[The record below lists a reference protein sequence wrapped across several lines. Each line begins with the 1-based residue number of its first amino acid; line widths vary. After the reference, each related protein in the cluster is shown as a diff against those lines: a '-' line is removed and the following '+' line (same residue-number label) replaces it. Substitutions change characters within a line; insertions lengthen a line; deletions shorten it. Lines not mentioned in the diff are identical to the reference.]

1 MLQDLTRELRYAART
16 FRREPTFVAGVILT
30 FGLAIGANAAMF
42 GLVQRLML
50 SPPPGVR
57 EAERVVRLGM
67 TYSADDGGAFTMTST
82 SYPVYRALSAL
93 GTVFHGV
100 AAVQADSMTIG
111 RGSELAEVAAVRATG
126 QYFSTLGVKPA
137 AGRLFGPADDE
148 LPSGSDVVVL
158 SHAFWQR
165 RFAGETSAI
174 GQELIVDDQVLTII
188 GVAPRGFN
196 GTDLGAAD
204 LFVPLTTALRKQGS
218 GWWTNAGIR
227 MVAIIGRVRDGV
239 AITTASPMVAQAIRE
254 TVPEAGGSRLTAVQ
268 LESVVP
274 GRSARQSPQARI
286 ALWLSA
292 VSLVVLLIATANV
305 GTLLLLR
312 AARRRRDAAVR
323 TALGARFSDLAR
335 QTLIESQTHSL
346 AGCALGVVLSRWFAD
361 IVRVTLLPN
370 VATAG
375 RIVDPQVLS
384 ASIAVACGAGLLAGL
399 GPLANLRRK
408 DLSLELR
415 AGGGHGASGRFLFQR
430 ALLGIQVSLSI
441 VLIIGAGLFVKSL
454 RRVQSQ
460 DLGFSTARL
469 LHVRLDFQTAA
480 PAAERD
486 RVHADAATRIASI
499 PGITGVTVVQG
510 MPFSSHNIPPINV
523 PGYDMPSPAVQQLPI
538 MYAATPTYLEMMG
551 VTLRAG
557 RLFTGRDTTG
567 TPLVVLVNETMARTL
582 WPGQNPIGKCVKAGH
597 VGGPEFGDPM
607 AGAAYLPCRDVVGVV
622 RDSRARSLRTEGN
635 EARLMQ
641 YYVPLGQTPPAP
653 FPDVPNAHGLLVRT
667 AGDPDRSVAAVQR
680 IIQSTSAIPVY
691 ARVRPYQTL
700 IDPQLRS
707 WRLGA
712 TLFSA
717 VGRLARGIAA
727 VGRFA
732 VVSYLVTQRTR
743 EIGVRM
749 ALGGSG
755 RRVVG
760 LIIRDAVRLA
770 AIGGAAGLVIAIAG
784 APVVQGMLFE
794 TSARDP
800 LIAIAAVVV
809 LLGVT
814 LGAAAVPA
822 WRAGRVSPM
831 TVLRNDG

>member
-1 MLQDLTRELRYAART
+1 
-16 FRREPTFVAGVILT
+16 
-30 FGLAIGANAAMF
+30 
-42 GLVQRLML
+42 
-50 SPPPGVR
+50 
-57 EAERVVRLGM
+57 
-67 TYSADDGGAFTMTST
+67 
-82 SYPVYRALSAL
+82 
-93 GTVFHGV
+93 
-100 AAVQADSMTIG
+100 
-111 RGSELAEVAAVRATG
+111 
-126 QYFSTLGVKPA
+126 
-137 AGRLFGPADDE
+137 
-148 LPSGSDVVVL
+148 
-158 SHAFWQR
+158 
-165 RFAGETSAI
+165 
-174 GQELIVDDQVLTII
+174 
-188 GVAPRGFN
+188 
-196 GTDLGAAD
+196 
-204 LFVPLTTALRKQGS
+204 
-218 GWWTNAGIR
+218 
-227 MVAIIGRVRDGV
+227 
-239 AITTASPMVAQAIRE
+239 
-254 TVPEAGGSRLTAVQ
+254 
-268 LESVVP
+268 
-274 GRSARQSPQARI
+274 
-286 ALWLSA
+286 
-292 VSLVVLLIATANV
+292 VLLIATANV

-335 QTLIESQTHSL
+335 QTLIESLTLAL

-384 ASIAVACGAGLLAGL
+384 ASIAVACVAGLLAGL

-486 RVHADAATRIASI
+486 RVHADAATRVASI

-557 RLFTGRDTTG
+557 RLFTARDTTG

-597 VGGPEFGDPM
+597 VGGPELGDPM

-635 EARLMQ
+635 EAKLMQ

-653 FPDVPNAHGLLVRT
+653 FPDVPDAHGLLVRT
-667 AGDPDRSVAAVQR
+667 SGDPDRSVAAVQR

-717 VGRLARGIAA
+717 FGLLALGIAA
-727 VGRFA
+727 VGLFA

-743 EIGVRM
+743 EIGVRI

-760 LIIRDAVRLA
+760 LIIRDAVWLA

-800 LIAIAAVVV
+800 LIAITAVVV